1 MGPGGPWV
9 AGLQSVAGYLGLA
22 PVFAWDS
29 ALRKGVY
36 FLFFKT
42 FLLVLTKISFW
53 HGVCTVGYDSMGF
66 KLFPNIS

>member
-29 ALRKGVY
+29 ALLSIFQDFFAGVNKD
-36 FLFFKT
+36 FILAWGLHT
-42 FLLVLTKISFW
+42 
-53 HGVCTVGYDSMGF
+53 GV
-66 KLFPNIS
+66 